1 GCEVVVLG
9 VDVDVVDDDDV
20 EDGTRRITGVR
31 RVVELLTGFSGRA
44 AAWSVTAP
52 EMDSGNRVATDGWMC
67 PAGPVPKAV
76 RTFMVTRVTTSVT
89 HGSTK
94 ISHCRASFEI

>member
-1 GCEVVVLG
+1 VGVVREVVVVVFFAVVVVVCGCEVVVLG

-20 EDGTRRITGVR
+20 DEDGTRRITGVR

-52 EMDSGNRVATDGWMC
+52 EMDSGNRVATDG
-67 PAGPVPKAV
+67 
-76 RTFMVTRVTTSVT
+76 
-89 HGSTK
+89 
-94 ISHCRASFEI
+94 

>member
-1 GCEVVVLG
+1 MGVVREVVVVVFFAVVVVVCGCEVVVLG
-9 VDVDVVDDDDV
+9 VDVDVDVVDDDDV

-52 EMDSGNRVATDGWMC
+52 EMDSGNRVATDG
-67 PAGPVPKAV
+67 
-76 RTFMVTRVTTSVT
+76 
-89 HGSTK
+89 
-94 ISHCRASFEI
+94 